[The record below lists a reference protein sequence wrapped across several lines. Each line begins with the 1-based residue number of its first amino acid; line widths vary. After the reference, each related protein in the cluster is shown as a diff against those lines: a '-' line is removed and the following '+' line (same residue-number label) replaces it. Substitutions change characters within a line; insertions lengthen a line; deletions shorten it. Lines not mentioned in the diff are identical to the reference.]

1 MNKLM
6 IISTLKHSLY
16 VLLGL
21 LYCNVSFA
29 EEECEYSNPEILI
42 DLGGDD
48 KLERIVYLRDT
59 VCTGANMWCGNRGCR
74 LEIYDDNGVNQK
86 NYLAENDWYIRP
98 SEMNLN
104 TYNNPTENAFELVIP
119 MYQGYCSENYGKENC
134 SRVVKVKN
142 NEITESY
149 E

>member
-16 VLLGL
+16 VFLGL

-29 EEECEYSNPEILI
+29 EEECESSFPYREIAI
-42 DLGGDD
+42 DLGGDS
-48 KLERIVYLRDT
+48 KPEKIVYFRDT
-59 VCTGANMWCGNRGCR
+59 VCTGGMMWCGIRGCR
-74 LEIYDDNGVNQK
+74 LEVYDDNGVNQK

-104 TYNNPTENAFELVIP
+104 TYNNPTENAFELIIP
-119 MYQGYCSENYGKENC
+119 MYQSYCSENHGKEN
-134 SRVVKVKN
+134 
-142 NEITESY
+142 
-149 E
+149 